1 MIFSFKKHNNTTLYD
16 ILLGLSRNIFF
27 YNRVKLNDDFQ
38 TRILLMFFHFSIL
51 MIIYKLKGKKF
62 DQLSYDS
69 LFNNIENNLRELG
82 LGDVAVNKKMK
93 DLNKILYDI
102 LLKINSYK
110 TDKNQFKMNQD
121 IILKYFNQKDHKNL
135 VNYDY
140 ISEYFDGFFNF
151 CFEFSLDS
159 VLQEAKNYKFSY
171 GST

>member
-1 MIFSFKKHNNTTLYD
+1 MIFSFKKHNNTILYNT
-16 ILLGLSRNIFF
+16 LLGLSRNIFF
-27 YNRVKLNDDFQ
+27 NNRAKLNDDFQ
-38 TRILLMFFHFSIL
+38 TRIFLMFFHFSIL
-51 MIIYKLKGKKF
+51 MIICKFKGKKF

-93 DLNKILYDI
+93 DLNKILYHI
-102 LLKINSYK
+102 VLKINLSK
-110 TDKNQFKMNQD
+110 SDKSQFKINQD
-121 IILKYFNQKDHKNL
+121 IVYKYFNQKDHKKQ

-140 ISEYFDGFFNF
+140 IEEYFNGFFNF

-159 VLQEAKNYKFSY
+159 MIQEAKNYKFSY